1 MNEIHI
7 IGLMSGTS
15 LDGLDLAY
23 CKFSSQESLAF
34 EIIHSQTVSYSK
46 EWKARLA
53 SGISL
58 SKEELESLS
67 LDFGTFMAEHLND
80 FIELHKIEK
89 IDAIAS
95 HGHTVFHQPQNG
107 ITLQVG
113 DPKPMYDVVHK
124 PIVWDFRSQDVAMGG
139 QGAPLVPIADKLL
152 FATYDACLNLG
163 GFSNISFEEKG
174 RRIAFDICPVNI
186 VMNVLSEQLG
196 QPYDDKGD
204 FARVGNIDEDLLQAL
219 NQLDY
224 YNQAPPK
231 SLGLEWVQAHVKPLL
246 ELHRIP
252 VEDQLRT
259 FVEHVAIQISNI
271 AEEKNLGSVL
281 ITGGGAYNRF
291 LMERLSSF
299 KPNIWILGSREL
311 IEFKEAMVF
320 AFLAYLRLNDCV
332 NVLSSVTGAKKDHV
346 SGRIFAGDC

>member
-1 MNEIHI
+1 MSELHI

-15 LDGLDLAY
+15 LDGLDLTY
-23 CKFSSQESLAF
+23 CKFSRQRAWAF
-34 EIIHSQTVSYSK
+34 EIVHSQTVSYSK
-46 EWKARLA
+46 QWKARLSSA
-53 SGISL
+53 MSL

-67 LDFGTFMAEHLND
+67 LDFGLLMAEHLKD
-80 FIELHKIEK
+80 FIELHKIEE

-113 DPKPMYDVVHK
+113 DPKPMHNVVQK
-124 PIVWDFRSQDVAMGG
+124 PIVWDFRSQDVALGG
-139 QGAPLVPIADKLL
+139 QGAPLVPIADRLL
-152 FATYDACLNLG
+152 FAEYDACLNLG
-163 GFSNISFEEKG
+163 GFSNISFEAEGK
-174 RRIAFDICPVNI
+174 RIAFDICPVNI
-186 VMNVLSEQLG
+186 VMNVLAEKLG
-196 QPYDDKGD
+196 EPYDDKGD
-204 FARVGNIDEDLLQAL
+204 FARAGNVDEDLLQAL

-231 SLGLEWVQAHVKPLL
+231 SLGLEWVQEHVNPLL
-246 ELHRIP
+246 ELYHLS

-259 FVEHVAIQISNI
+259 FVEHVAIQIYTLSR
-271 AEEKNLGSVL
+271 KNDLKSVL
-281 ITGGGAYNRF
+281 ITGGGVYNAF
-291 LMERLSSF
+291 LMERLNSLH
-299 KPNIWILGSREL
+299 PNIWTLGSDEL

-332 NVLSSVTGAKKDHV
+332 NVLSSVTGAKNDHV

>member
-1 MNEIHI
+1 MNKIHI

-23 CKFSSQESLAF
+23 CKFSRQESWAF

-46 EWKARLA
+46 EWKARLSSA
-53 SGISL
+53 MSL
-58 SKEELESLS
+58 SKEESERLS
-67 LDFGTFMAEHLND
+67 LDFGLLMAKHLKD
-80 FIELHKIEK
+80 FIELHKIEE

-113 DPKPMYDVVHK
+113 DPKPMYDVVQK
-124 PIVWDFRSQDVAMGG
+124 PIVWNFRSQDVALGG
-139 QGAPLVPIADKLL
+139 QGAPLVPIADRLL
-152 FATYDACLNLG
+152 FAEYDACLNLG
-163 GFSNISFEEKG
+163 GFSNISFEEEGK
-174 RRIAFDICPVNI
+174 RIAFDICPVNI
-186 VMNVLSEQLG
+186 VMNILSEKLG
-196 QPYDDKGD
+196 MPYDDKGE
-204 FARVGNIDEDLLQAL
+204 FARSGNVDEDLLEAL

-224 YNQAPPK
+224 YTEAPPK
-231 SLGLEWVQAHVKPLL
+231 SLGLEWVQEHVSPLWGFYRL
-246 ELHRIP
+246 S

-259 FVEHVAIQISNI
+259 FVEHVAIQISMHSR
-271 AEEKNLGSVL
+271 KNNLNSVL

-291 LMERLSSF
+291 LMERLNSLH
-299 KPNIWILGSREL
+299 PNVWTLGSHEL

-320 AFLAYLRLNDCV
+320 AFLAYLRLNGYI
-332 NVLSSVTGAKKDHV
+332 NVLSSVTGAKNDHV